1 MPLAK
6 ETPEQRKQRIEARFR
21 ASQEEE
27 RRERDEMQLPPSLAH
42 ALYTKPGDN
51 ILDAVSR
58 HDFSGKK
65 QAQ

>member
-27 RRERDEMQLPPSLAH
+27 RRERDEMQLPSSFAN

-51 ILDAVSR
+51 ILDAVYR